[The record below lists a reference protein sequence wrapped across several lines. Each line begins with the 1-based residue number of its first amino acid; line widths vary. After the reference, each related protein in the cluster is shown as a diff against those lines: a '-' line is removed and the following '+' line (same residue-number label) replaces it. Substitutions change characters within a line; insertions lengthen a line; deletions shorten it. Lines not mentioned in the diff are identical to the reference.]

1 ILIQYK
7 SMPRMCMHSGHFC
20 LKEILNMVRQ
30 EDIEYMRRAMELA
43 ERGVGFT
50 NPNPMVGAVIVKGG
64 KVIGEGWH
72 ERCGEWHAERNA
84 FKNCTVPAE
93 GATMYV
99 TLEPCCHYG
108 KTPPCTEAIIEH
120 GIARVVVGMEDP
132 NPLVA
137 GKGIALLREAGIEV
151 VCGVE
156 EEALREQNRVFL
168 KYISTK
174 LPWVAMKTAMTLDG
188 KIATRTGDSKWITG
202 AEARAYVHELRH
214 RFMAIVVGIGT
225 AVADDPLLNC
235 RIEGRGVRQ
244 PIRVV
249 VDSNARLSLD
259 SQLVK
264 TAGEYR
270 TIVAHTRFAPEESV
284 KALREAGVEMLLCK
298 EKEGLVDVRNLLEL
312 LGQSGIDS
320 ILLEGGGSLNY
331 TFLAEGLADELYAF
345 IAPKIVGGM
354 NAKTPVEGAGM
365 EKMADA
371 INLELENVL
380 NVGHD
385 VLLKLKVKN

>member
-1 ILIQYK
+1 
-7 SMPRMCMHSGHFC
+7 MCMHSGHFC
-20 LKEILNMVRQ
+20 LKEVLNMVRQ
-30 EDIEYMRRAMELA
+30 EDIEYMRRAIELA

-84 FKNCTVPAE
+84 FKNCTVSAE

-214 RFMAIVVGIGT
+214 RFMAILVGIGT

-270 TIVAHTRFAPEESV
+270 TIVAHTRFAPEERV
-284 KALREAGVEMLLCK
+284 KALRETGVEMLLCK

-312 LGQSGIDS
+312 LGLSGIDS

-331 TFLAEGLADELYAF
+331 TFLSEGLADELYAF

-380 NVGHD
+380 NIGHD

>member
-1 ILIQYK
+1 
-7 SMPRMCMHSGHFC
+7 MCMHSGHFC
-20 LKEILNMVRQ
+20 LKEVLNMVRQ

-331 TFLAEGLADELYAF
+331 TFLSEGLADELYAF

-380 NVGHD
+380 NIGHD

>member
-1 ILIQYK
+1 
-7 SMPRMCMHSGHFC
+7 MCMHSGHFC
-20 LKEILNMVRQ
+20 LKEVLNMVRQ

-354 NAKTPVEGAGM
+354 NAKTPVDGAGM

-380 NVGHD
+380 NIGHD

>member
-1 ILIQYK
+1 
-7 SMPRMCMHSGHFC
+7 MCMHSGHFC
-20 LKEILNMVRQ
+20 LKEVLNMVRQ

-270 TIVAHTRFAPEESV
+270 TIVAHTRFAPEERV
-284 KALREAGVEMLLCK
+284 KALRETGVEMLLCK

-331 TFLAEGLADELYAF
+331 TFLSEGLADELYAF

-380 NVGHD
+380 NIGHD

>member
-1 ILIQYK
+1 
-7 SMPRMCMHSGHFC
+7 MCMHSGHFC

-120 GIARVVVGMEDP
+120 GIARVVDGMEDP

-202 AEARAYVHELRH
+202 AEARAYMHELRH

>member
-1 ILIQYK
+1 
-7 SMPRMCMHSGHFC
+7 MCMHSGHFC

-120 GIARVVVGMEDP
+120 RIARVVIGMEDP

-151 VCGVE
+151 VCGIE

-168 KYISTK
+168 KCISTK
-174 LPWVAMKTAMTLDG
+174 LPWVALKAAMTLDG

>member
-1 ILIQYK
+1 
-7 SMPRMCMHSGHFC
+7 MCMHSGYFC
-20 LKEILNMVRQ
+20 LKEVLNMVRQ
-30 EDIEYMRRAMELA
+30 EDIEYMRRAIELA

-84 FKNCTVPAE
+84 FRNCTVPAE

-214 RFMAIVVGIGT
+214 RFMAILVGIGT

-270 TIVAHTRFAPEESV
+270 TIVAHTRFAPEERV
-284 KALREAGVEMLLCK
+284 KALRETGVEMLLCK

-312 LGQSGIDS
+312 LGLSGIDS

-331 TFLAEGLADELYAF
+331 TFLSEGLADELYAF

-380 NVGHD
+380 NIGHD

>member
-1 ILIQYK
+1 
-7 SMPRMCMHSGHFC
+7 MCMHSGHFC

-235 RIEGRGVRQ
+235 RSEGRGVRQ

-284 KALREAGVEMLLCK
+284 KALRETGVEMLLCK

>member
-1 ILIQYK
+1 
-7 SMPRMCMHSGHFC
+7 MHSGHFC
-20 LKEILNMVRQ
+20 LKEVLNMVRQ

-64 KVIGEGWH
+64 KVIGDGWH

-380 NVGHD
+380 NIGHD

>member
-1 ILIQYK
+1 
-7 SMPRMCMHSGHFC
+7 MCMHSGHFC
-20 LKEILNMVRQ
+20 LKEVLNMVRQ
-30 EDIEYMRRAMELA
+30 EDIEYMRRAIELA

-84 FKNCTVPAE
+84 FRNCTVPAE

-214 RFMAIVVGIGT
+214 RFMAILVGIGT

-249 VDSNARLSLD
+249 LYINALLYLY
-259 SQLVK
+259 SQRVK

-270 TIVAHTRFAPEESV
+270 TIVAHTCFAPEERV
-284 KALREAGVEMLLCK
+284 KALREIGVEMLLCK

-331 TFLAEGLADELYAF
+331 TFLSEGLADELYAF

-380 NVGHD
+380 NIGHD

>member
-1 ILIQYK
+1 
-7 SMPRMCMHSGHFC
+7 MCMHSGHFC
-20 LKEILNMVRQ
+20 LKEVLNMVRQ

-84 FKNCTVPAE
+84 FKNCKVSAE

-120 GIARVVVGMEDP
+120 GIARVVIGMEDP

-168 KYISTK
+168 KYISTR
-174 LPWVAMKTAMTLDG
+174 LPWVALKAAMTLDG

-214 RFMAIVVGIGT
+214 RFMAILVGIGT

-249 VDSNARLSLD
+249 VDSNARLSLE
-259 SQLVK
+259 SQLVQ
-264 TAGEYR
+264 TAEEYR
-270 TIVAHTRFAPEESV
+270 TIVAYTRFAPEERV
-284 KALREAGVEMLLCK
+284 KALREAGVEMLLCE

-312 LGQSGIDS
+312 LGQFGIDS
-320 ILLEGGGSLNY
+320 ILLEGGGNLNY
-331 TFLAEGLADELYAF
+331 TFLSEGLVDELYAF
-345 IAPKIVGGM
+345 VAPKIVGGM
-354 NAKTPVEGAGM
+354 SAKTPVEGTGV

-371 INLELENVL
+371 INLELKNVL
-380 NVGHD
+380 NIGDD
-385 VLLKLKVKN
+385 VLLKLKVKNE

>member
-1 ILIQYK
+1 
-7 SMPRMCMHSGHFC
+7 MCMHSGQFC
-20 LKEILNMVRQ
+20 LKEVLNMVRQ
-30 EDIEYMRRAMELA
+30 EDIEYMRRAIELA

-84 FKNCTVPAE
+84 FRNCTVPAE

-214 RFMAIVVGIGT
+214 RFMAILVGIGT

-298 EKEGLVDVRNLLEL
+298 EKEGRVDVRNLLEL

-331 TFLAEGLADELYAF
+331 TFLSEGLADELYAF

-380 NVGHD
+380 NIGHD

>member
-1 ILIQYK
+1 
-7 SMPRMCMHSGHFC
+7 MCMHSGYFC
-20 LKEILNMVRQ
+20 LKEVLNMVRQ
-30 EDIEYMRRAMELA
+30 EDIEYMRRAIELA

-214 RFMAIVVGIGT
+214 RFMAILVGIGT
-225 AVADDPLLNC
+225 AVADDPLLSC

-270 TIVAHTRFAPEESV
+270 TIVAHTRFAPEERV
-284 KALREAGVEMLLCK
+284 KALRETGVEMLLCK

-331 TFLAEGLADELYAF
+331 TFLSEGLADELYAF

-380 NVGHD
+380 NIGHD

>member
-1 ILIQYK
+1 
-7 SMPRMCMHSGHFC
+7 MTDE
-20 LKEILNMVRQ
+20 KEF
-30 EDIEYMRRAMELA
+30 YMQRAITLA
-43 ERGVGFT
+43 EKGKGRV
-50 NPNPMVGAVIVKGG
+50 NPNPLVGAVVVKDG
-64 KVIGEGWH
+64 KIIGEGYH
-72 ERCGEWHAERNA
+72 EYYGGLHAERNA
-84 FKNCTVPAE
+84 LKNCKESSE
-93 GATMYV
+93 GATLYV

-120 GIARVVVGMEDP
+120 GIARVVIGMEDP

-137 GKGIALLREAGIEV
+137 GKGIAFLREAGIEV
-151 VCGVE
+151 VCGIE

-168 KYISTK
+168 KYISTR
-174 LPWVAMKTAMTLDG
+174 LPWVALKAAMTLDG

-214 RFMAIVVGIGT
+214 RFMAILVGIGT

-249 VDSNARLSLD
+249 VDSNARLSLE
-259 SQLVK
+259 SQLVQ
-264 TAGEYR
+264 TAEEYR
-270 TIVAHTRFAPEESV
+270 TIVAYTRFAPEERV
-284 KALREAGVEMLLCK
+284 KALREAGVEMLLCE

-312 LGQSGIDS
+312 LGQFGIDS

-354 NAKTPVEGAGM
+354 NAKTPVEGLGV

-371 INLELENVL
+371 ITLELKNVL
-380 NVGHD
+380 NIGDD

>member
-1 ILIQYK
+1 
-7 SMPRMCMHSGHFC
+7 MCMHSGHFC

-354 NAKTPVEGAGM
+354 NAKTPVEGLGV

-371 INLELENVL
+371 ITLELKNVL
-380 NVGHD
+380 NIGDD
-385 VLLKLKVKN
+385 VLLKLKVKNE

>member
-1 ILIQYK
+1 
-7 SMPRMCMHSGHFC
+7 MCMHSGHFC
-20 LKEILNMVRQ
+20 LKEVLNMVRQ
-30 EDIEYMRRAMELA
+30 EDIEYMRRAIELA

-84 FKNCTVPAE
+84 FRNCTVPAE

-214 RFMAIVVGIGT
+214 RFMAVLVGIGT

-270 TIVAHTRFAPEESV
+270 TIVAHTCFAPEERV
-284 KALREAGVEMLLCK
+284 KALREIGVEMLLCK

-331 TFLAEGLADELYAF
+331 TFLSEGLADELYAF

-380 NVGHD
+380 NIGHD

>member
-1 ILIQYK
+1 
-7 SMPRMCMHSGHFC
+7 MCMHSGHFC
-20 LKEILNMVRQ
+20 LKEVLNMVRQ

-345 IAPKIVGGM
+345 VAPKIVGGM

-380 NVGHD
+380 NIGHD

>member
-1 ILIQYK
+1 
-7 SMPRMCMHSGHFC
+7 MCMHSGHFC
-20 LKEILNMVRQ
+20 LKEVLNMVRQ

-331 TFLAEGLADELYAF
+331 TFLAEGLADDLYAF

-354 NAKTPVEGAGM
+354 NAKTPVEGLGV

-371 INLELENVL
+371 ITLELKNVL
-380 NVGHD
+380 NIGDD

>member
-1 ILIQYK
+1 
-7 SMPRMCMHSGHFC
+7 MCMHSGYFC
-20 LKEILNMVRQ
+20 LKEVLNMVRQ
-30 EDIEYMRRAMELA
+30 EDIEYMRRAIELA

-214 RFMAIVVGIGT
+214 RFMAILVGIGT

-270 TIVAHTRFAPEESV
+270 TIVAHTCFAPEERV
-284 KALREAGVEMLLCK
+284 KALREIGVEMLLCK

-331 TFLAEGLADELYAF
+331 TFLSEGLADELYAF

-380 NVGHD
+380 NIGHD

>member
-1 ILIQYK
+1 
-7 SMPRMCMHSGHFC
+7 MCMHSGHFC

-137 GKGIALLREAGIEV
+137 GKGIALLREAGVEV
-151 VCGVE
+151 VCGGE

>member
-1 ILIQYK
+1 
-7 SMPRMCMHSGHFC
+7 MCMHSGHFC
-20 LKEILNMVRQ
+20 LKEVLNMVRQ
-30 EDIEYMRRAMELA
+30 EDIEYMRRAIELA

-84 FKNCTVPAE
+84 FRNCTVPAE

-270 TIVAHTRFAPEESV
+270 TIVAHTCFAPEERV
-284 KALREAGVEMLLCK
+284 KALREIGVEMLLCK

-331 TFLAEGLADELYAF
+331 TFLSEGLADELYAF

>member
-1 ILIQYK
+1 
-7 SMPRMCMHSGHFC
+7 MCMHSGHFC
-20 LKEILNMVRQ
+20 LKEVLNMVRQ

-50 NPNPMVGAVIVKGG
+50 NPNPMVGAVIVKNG

-84 FKNCTVPAE
+84 FKNCAVSAE

-120 GIARVVVGMEDP
+120 RIARVVIGMEDP

-151 VCGVE
+151 VCGIE

-168 KYISTK
+168 KCISTK
-174 LPWVAMKTAMTLDG
+174 LPWVALKAAMTLDG

-214 RFMAIVVGIGT
+214 RFMAVLVGIGT

-249 VDSNARLSLD
+249 VDSNARLSLE

-270 TIVAHTRFAPEESV
+270 TIVAYTRFAPEERV
-284 KALREAGVEMLLCK
+284 KALQEMGVEMLLCE
-298 EKEGLVDVRNLLEL
+298 EKEGLVDVKNLLVL

-331 TFLAEGLADELYAF
+331 TFLAERLVDEVYAF
-345 IAPKIVGGM
+345 IAPKIVGGVS
-354 NAKTPVEGAGM
+354 AKTPVEGLGV

-371 INLELENVL
+371 INLELKNVL
-380 NVGHD
+380 NMGDD
-385 VLLKLKVKN
+385 VLLKLKVKNE

>member
-1 ILIQYK
+1 
-7 SMPRMCMHSGHFC
+7 MCMHSGHFC
-20 LKEILNMVRQ
+20 LKEVLNMVRQ
-30 EDIEYMRRAMELA
+30 EDIEYMRRAIELA

-270 TIVAHTRFAPEESV
+270 TIVAHTRFAPEERV
-284 KALREAGVEMLLCK
+284 KALRETGVEMLLCK

-312 LGQSGIDS
+312 LGLSGIDS

-331 TFLAEGLADELYAF
+331 TFLSEGLADELYAF

>member
-1 ILIQYK
+1 
-7 SMPRMCMHSGHFC
+7 MHSGHFC

>member
-1 ILIQYK
+1 
-7 SMPRMCMHSGHFC
+7 MCMHSGHFC
-20 LKEILNMVRQ
+20 LKEVLNMVRQ

-270 TIVAHTRFAPEESV
+270 TIVAHTRFAPEESG

-380 NVGHD
+380 NIGHD

>member
-1 ILIQYK
+1 
-7 SMPRMCMHSGHFC
+7 MCMHSGHFC
-20 LKEILNMVRQ
+20 LKEVLNMVRQ

-214 RFMAIVVGIGT
+214 RFMAILVGIGT

-270 TIVAHTRFAPEESV
+270 TIVAHTCFAPEERV
-284 KALREAGVEMLLCK
+284 KALREIGVEMLLCK

-380 NVGHD
+380 NIGHD

>member
-1 ILIQYK
+1 
-7 SMPRMCMHSGHFC
+7 MCMHSGHFC

-168 KYISTK
+168 KYISTQ

>member
-1 ILIQYK
+1 
-7 SMPRMCMHSGHFC
+7 MCMYSGHFC

>member
-1 ILIQYK
+1 
-7 SMPRMCMHSGHFC
+7 MCMHSGYFC
-20 LKEILNMVRQ
+20 LKEVLNMVRQ
-30 EDIEYMRRAMELA
+30 EDIEYMRRAIELA

-214 RFMAIVVGIGT
+214 RFMAILVGIGT

-270 TIVAHTRFAPEESV
+270 TIVAHTRFAPEERV
-284 KALREAGVEMLLCK
+284 KALRETGVEMLLCK

-331 TFLAEGLADELYAF
+331 TFLSEGLADELYAF

>member
-1 ILIQYK
+1 
-7 SMPRMCMHSGHFC
+7 MCMHSGHFC

-30 EDIEYMRRAMELA
+30 EDIEYMRRAIELA

-270 TIVAHTRFAPEESV
+270 TIVAHTRFAPEERV
-284 KALREAGVEMLLCK
+284 KALRETGVEMLLCK

-331 TFLAEGLADELYAF
+331 TFLSEGLADELYAF

-380 NVGHD
+380 NIGHD

>member
-1 ILIQYK
+1 
-7 SMPRMCMHSGHFC
+7 MCMHSGHFC
-20 LKEILNMVRQ
+20 LKEVLNMVRQ
-30 EDIEYMRRAMELA
+30 EDIEYMRRAIELA

-84 FKNCTVPAE
+84 FRNCTVPAE

-214 RFMAIVVGIGT
+214 RFMAILVGIGT

-270 TIVAHTRFAPEESV
+270 TIVAHTCFAPEERV
-284 KALREAGVEMLLCK
+284 KALREIGVEMLLCK

-331 TFLAEGLADELYAF
+331 TFLSEGLADELYAF

-380 NVGHD
+380 NLGHD

>member
-1 ILIQYK
+1 
-7 SMPRMCMHSGHFC
+7 MCMHSGHFC
-20 LKEILNMVRQ
+20 LKEVLNMVRQ

-84 FKNCTVPAE
+84 FKNCTVSAE

-120 GIARVVVGMEDP
+120 GIARVVIGMEDP

-137 GKGIALLREAGIEV
+137 GKGIAFLREAGIEV
-151 VCGVE
+151 VCGIE

-168 KYISTK
+168 KYISTR
-174 LPWVAMKTAMTLDG
+174 LPWVALKAAMTLDG

-214 RFMAIVVGIGT
+214 RFMAILVGIGT

-249 VDSNARLSLD
+249 VDSNARLSLE
-259 SQLVK
+259 SQLVQ
-264 TAGEYR
+264 TAEEYR
-270 TIVAHTRFAPEESV
+270 TIVAYTRFAPEERV
-284 KALREAGVEMLLCK
+284 KALQEAGVEMLLCE

-312 LGQSGIDS
+312 LGQFGIDS

-354 NAKTPVEGAGM
+354 NAKTPVEGLGV

-371 INLELENVL
+371 ITLELKNVL
-380 NVGHD
+380 NIGDD

>member
-1 ILIQYK
+1 
-7 SMPRMCMHSGHFC
+7 MCMHSGYFC
-20 LKEILNMVRQ
+20 LKEVLNMVRQ
-30 EDIEYMRRAMELA
+30 EDIEYMRRAIELA

-214 RFMAIVVGIGT
+214 RFMAILVGIGT

-270 TIVAHTRFAPEESV
+270 TIVAHTRFAPEERV
-284 KALREAGVEMLLCK
+284 KALRETGVEMLLCK

-320 ILLEGGGSLNY
+320 ILLEGGGRLNY
-331 TFLAEGLADELYAF
+331 TFLSEGLADELYAF

-380 NVGHD
+380 NIGHD

>member
-1 ILIQYK
+1 
-7 SMPRMCMHSGHFC
+7 
-20 LKEILNMVRQ
+20 MVRQ

-84 FKNCTVPAE
+84 FKNCTVSAE

-120 GIARVVVGMEDP
+120 GIARVVIGMEDP

-137 GKGIALLREAGIEV
+137 GKGIAFLREAGIEV
-151 VCGVE
+151 VCGIE

-168 KYISTK
+168 KYISTR
-174 LPWVAMKTAMTLDG
+174 LPWVALKAAMTLDG

-214 RFMAIVVGIGT
+214 RFMAILVGIGT

-249 VDSNARLSLD
+249 VDSNARLSLE
-259 SQLVK
+259 SQLVQ
-264 TAGEYR
+264 TAEEYR
-270 TIVAHTRFAPEESV
+270 TIVAYTRFAPEERV
-284 KALREAGVEMLLCK
+284 KALQEAGVEMLLCE

-312 LGQSGIDS
+312 LGQFGIDS

-354 NAKTPVEGAGM
+354 NAKTPVEGLGV

-371 INLELENVL
+371 ITLELKNVL
-380 NVGHD
+380 NIGDD
-385 VLLKLKVKN
+385 VLLKLKVKKVDGFRD